1 MIIIFVA
8 EKRNRIYNR
17 TVNTD
22 AHKERTNKMSAKV
35 KESNL
40 KNKIDIMRITT
51 RDDAIPMKDVQ
62 NGTEIAMTAYVIEEV
77 TKDRGADPSG
87 EVFECILVQDS
98 SGAVYATRS
107 ETFIEKIRD
116 IMDELMEGE
125 DYTLDLKAEPLM
137 IRITQQKS
145 RSGNNFVSCS
155 LA

>member
-1 MIIIFVA
+1 
-8 EKRNRIYNR
+8 
-17 TVNTD
+17 
-22 AHKERTNKMSAKV
+22 MSAKV

>member
-1 MIIIFVA
+1 
-8 EKRNRIYNR
+8 
-17 TVNTD
+17 
-22 AHKERTNKMSAKV
+22 MSAKV

-98 SGAVYATRS
+98 NGAVYATRS

-137 IRITQQKS
+137 IRITKQKS

>member
-1 MIIIFVA
+1 
-8 EKRNRIYNR
+8 
-17 TVNTD
+17 
-22 AHKERTNKMSAKV
+22 MSAKV

-98 SGAVYATRS
+98 NGKVYATRS

-116 IMDELMEGE
+116 IMEELMEGE
-125 DYTLDLKAEPLM
+125 DFTLDLKSEPLT

>member
-1 MIIIFVA
+1 
-8 EKRNRIYNR
+8 
-17 TVNTD
+17 
-22 AHKERTNKMSAKV
+22 MSAKV

-98 SGAVYATRS
+98 NGKVYATRS